1 MAERLIHLLAP
12 HIVVPSRV
20 SALSVTRKVLTAL
33 RFFASGSYQL
43 DIGRNLNLGLSQSSV
58 SRCVAEVSDAL
69 NNQQIL
75 DQFIRFPQNYEELNQ
90 IRNEFYMQ
98 HNLPGVVG
106 CIDCTHVA
114 IFPPKLNDPI
124 YPEAVY
130 VNRKGYH
137 SINVQLICDSNLKIR
152 NVCARFPGSTHDNY
166 IWNHSNI
173 LPLLQNLNQH
183 RRGTYYLLGSFLLEY
198 KVQSNIRINGI
209 TGDSGYALRPWLL
222 TPLANAEPNTP
233 QGAYNERHMSTRSVI
248 ERCNGVLKLR
258 FRCLLKHRVLHYAP
272 NRASKIINSC
282 CILHNMCIEN
292 NLPPVPLDDDDFD
305 LDFGMYNA
313 EGIDAEP
320 ALVALNRVNPDL
332 VAGRRLQQQIIRNYF
347 TV

>member
-12 HIVVPSRV
+12 HIVVPSRI
-20 SALSVTRKVLTAL
+20 SALSVTRKVLTVL

-43 DIGRNLNLGLSQSSV
+43 DIGRNLNLGLSQSS
-58 SRCVAEVSDAL
+58 
-69 NNQQIL
+69 
-75 DQFIRFPQNYEELNQ
+75 
-90 IRNEFYMQ
+90 
-98 HNLPGVVG
+98 
-106 CIDCTHVA
+106 
-114 IFPPKLNDPI
+114 
-124 YPEAVY
+124 
-130 VNRKGYH
+130 
-137 SINVQLICDSNLKIR
+137 ICDSNLKIR

-173 LPLLQNLNQH
+173 LRLLQNLNQH
-183 RRGTYYLLGSFLLEY
+183 RRGTYYLLGSFLLGY
-198 KVQSNIRINGI
+198 KVQSNIRTNGI

>member
-1 MAERLIHLLAP
+1 MQ
-12 HIVVPSRV
+12 
-20 SALSVTRKVLTAL
+20 VLTAL

-183 RRGTYYLLGSFLLEY
+183 RRGSFLLGY
-198 KVQSNIRINGI
+198 KVQSNIRTNGI

-222 TPLANAEPNTP
+222 TPLANTEPNTP

-258 FRCLLKHRVLHYAP
+258 FRCLLKHRVLPYAP

-347 TV
+347 IV